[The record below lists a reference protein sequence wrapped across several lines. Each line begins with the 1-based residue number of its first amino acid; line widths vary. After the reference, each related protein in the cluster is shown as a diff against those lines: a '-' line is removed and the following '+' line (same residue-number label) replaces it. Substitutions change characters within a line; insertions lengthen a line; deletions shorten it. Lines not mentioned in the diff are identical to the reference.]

1 MYFHSS
7 VFSVNSVFEMY
18 YVLYFPILHSLIL
31 KISIITVVRN
41 AKELFLQTLESV
53 KNQTYKNI
61 EYVVIDG
68 NSDDGTKELIVQN
81 EEFVAKWISEKDE
94 SLYDAM
100 NKGLKLSTGDFV
112 WFLHAGDTIPT
123 PQTLQNVIDE
133 ILNRDTF
140 KNKSESDLINDVDF
154 IYGKVKI
161 KHSDNSF
168 TDYHKITP
176 TEKQL
181 AKLGYKNF
189 LEGMVI
195 CHQAMLV
202 RREIAPFYDLDF
214 RLAGD
219 IDWSIRLF
227 EEIEKRKKNPNNKE
241 EIRVRKVETVIAHFL
256 AGGISTSQKKKSL
269 QERFKIFQKHI
280 GFVGAVWQHFVI
292 FGKRLFK

>member
-1 MYFHSS
+1 MLKCIPYCIPHF
-7 VFSVNSVFEMY
+7 
-18 YVLYFPILHSLIL
+18 LISISQSPKL
-31 KISIITVVRN
+31 KLSIITVVRN

-53 KNQTYKNI
+53 KNQTYQNI
-61 EYVVIDG
+61 EYVVVDG
-68 NSDDGTKELIVQN
+68 NSTDGTKELIEHNQD
-81 EEFVAKWISEKDE
+81 FITTWISEKDK

-123 PQTLQNVIDE
+123 SQTLENA
-133 ILNRDTF
+133 
-140 KNKSESDLINDVDF
+140 INDILKIETDFQKIDF

-161 KHSDNSF
+161 KSVENNTVSF
-168 TDYHKITP
+168 FDYHKIAP
-176 TEKQL
+176 TENQL
-181 AKLGYKNF
+181 SKLGYKNF

-202 RREIAPFYDLDF
+202 RREIAPLYDLNF

-227 EEIEKRKKNPNNKE
+227 KEIEKRKNNKQ
-241 EIRVRKVETVIAHFL
+241 EIRVKQTETIIAHFL

>member
-1 MYFHSS
+1 MK
-7 VFSVNSVFEMY
+7 
-18 YVLYFPILHSLIL
+18 L
-31 KISIITVVRN
+31 SIITVVRN
-41 AKELFLQTLESV
+41 AKELFFQTLESV
-53 KNQTYKNI
+53 KNQTYQNI

-68 NSDDGTKELIVQN
+68 NSTDGTKQLI
-81 EEFVAKWISEKDE
+81 EENQEFITTWISEKDK

-123 PQTLQNVIDE
+123 PQTVENVINE
-133 ILNRDTF
+133 ILD
-140 KNKSESDLINDVDF
+140 KNKSENQSEINDIDF

-161 KHSDNSF
+161 KSIYNNILSF
-168 TDYHKITP
+168 TDYHKIAP

-181 AKLGYKNF
+181 STLGYKNF
-189 LEGMVI
+189 FEGMVI

-202 RREIAPFYDLDF
+202 RREIAPLYDLDF

-227 EEIEKRKKNPNNKE
+227 KEIEKRKNTKDENRVKQT
-241 EIRVRKVETVIAHFL
+241 EIVIAHFL

-269 QERFKIFQKHI
+269 QERFKIFQKHSS
-280 GFVGAVWQHFVI
+280 FVGAVWQHFVI
-292 FGKRLFK
+292 FGKRIFK

>member
-1 MYFHSS
+1 M
-7 VFSVNSVFEMY
+7 
-18 YVLYFPILHSLIL
+18 
-31 KISIITVVRN
+31 
-41 AKELFLQTLESV
+41 FLQTLESV

-68 NSDDGTKELIVQN
+68 NSTDGTKKLIEDNQD
-81 EEFVAKWISEKDE
+81 FITKWISEKDK

-123 PQTLQNVIDE
+123 PQTIENVIND
-133 ILNRDTF
+133 ILDR
-140 KNKSESDLINDVDF
+140 NKSENQSENSNFENIDF

-161 KHSDNSF
+161 KQLDNTF
-168 TDYHKITP
+168 TDYHKIAP

-202 RREIAPFYDLDF
+202 RREIAPLYDLDF

-227 EEIEKRKKNPNNKE
+227 KEIEKRKNTKE
-241 EIRVRKVETVIAHFL
+241 EVRVRQTEIDIAHFL

-269 QERFKIFQKHI
+269 KERFKIFQKHI
-280 GFVGAVWQHFVI
+280 GFIGAVWQHFVI

>member
-1 MYFHSS
+1 MYSDLK
-7 VFSVNSVFEMY
+7 M
-18 YVLYFPILHSLIL
+18 

-53 KNQTYKNI
+53 KNQTYSNI
-61 EYVVIDG
+61 EYIVVDG
-68 NSDDGTKELIVQN
+68 NSTDGTKELI
-81 EEFVAKWISEKDE
+81 EENKEFITTWISEKDK

-100 NKGLKLSTGDFV
+100 NKGLKLSTGDSV
-112 WFLHAGDTIPT
+112 WFLHAGDTIPS
-123 PQTLQNVIDE
+123 PQTLENVVND
-133 ILNRDTF
+133 ILKEEKDF
-140 KNKSESDLINDVDF
+140 QQIDF

-161 KHSDNSF
+161 KQLDNSF
-168 TDYHKITP
+168 TDYHKIAP

-181 AKLGYKNF
+181 SKLGYKIF
-189 LEGMVI
+189 LEGMLI

-202 RREIAPFYDLDF
+202 RREIAPLYDLDF

-227 EEIEKRKKNPNNKE
+227 KEIEKRKKDRE
-241 EIRVRKVETVIAHFL
+241 EIRVKKTETVIAHFL

-292 FGKRLFK
+292 FGKRIFK

>member
-1 MYFHSS
+1 MK
-7 VFSVNSVFEMY
+7 
-18 YVLYFPILHSLIL
+18 L
-31 KISIITVVRN
+31 SIITVVRN

-53 KNQTYKNI
+53 KNQTYQNI

-68 NSDDGTKELIVQN
+68 NSSDGTKQLI
-81 EEFVAKWISEKDE
+81 EENQEFITTWISEKDK

-100 NKGLKLSTGDFV
+100 NKGLKLCTGDFV

-123 PQTLQNVIDE
+123 PQTLEN
-133 ILNRDTF
+133 T
-140 KNKSESDLINDVDF
+140 INDVLNKETDFQKIDF

-161 KHSDNSF
+161 KHLDNSF
-168 TDYHKITP
+168 TDYHKIAP

-202 RREIAPFYDLDF
+202 RREIAPLYDLDF

-227 EEIEKRKKNPNNKE
+227 KEIEKRKTNKQ
-241 EIRVRKVETVIAHFL
+241 EIRVKQTEIVIAHFL

-280 GFVGAVWQHFVI
+280 GFLGAVWQHFII

>member
-1 MYFHSS
+1 M
-7 VFSVNSVFEMY
+7 
-18 YVLYFPILHSLIL
+18 

-53 KNQTYKNI
+53 KNQTYQNI
-61 EYVVIDG
+61 EYVVVDG
-68 NSDDGTKELIVQN
+68 NSTDGTKEIIEQN
-81 EEFVAKWISEKDE
+81 QEFISTWISEKDE

-123 PQTLQNVIDE
+123 SQTLENVIND
-133 ILNRDTF
+133 ILE
-140 KNKSESDLINDVDF
+140 KNKSENQSDNNSFQNIDF

-161 KHSDNSF
+161 ESIENDISTF
-168 TDYHKITP
+168 SDYHKIAP
-176 TEKQL
+176 TEKEL
-181 AKLGYKNF
+181 AKKGYKNF

-227 EEIEKRKKNPNNKE
+227 KEIEKRKKNKE
-241 EIRVRKVETVIAHFL
+241 EVRVRQSEIIIAHFL

-280 GFVGAVWQHFVI
+280 GFVGTVWQHFII
-292 FGKRLFK
+292 FGKRVFK

>member
-1 MYFHSS
+1 MK
-7 VFSVNSVFEMY
+7 
-18 YVLYFPILHSLIL
+18 L
-31 KISIITVVRN
+31 SIITVVRN
-41 AKELFLQTLESV
+41 SKELFLQTLESV

-68 NSDDGTKELIVQN
+68 NSTDGTKELIEQN
-81 EEFVAKWISEKDE
+81 QEFITHWISEKDT

-123 PQTLQNVIDE
+123 NQTIENVINE
-133 ILNRDTF
+133 VLYI
-140 KNKSESDLINDVDF
+140 NKSESQSKKNSISDIDF

-161 KHSDNSF
+161 KHLDNSF
-168 TDYHKITP
+168 SEYHKIAP
-176 TEKQL
+176 TEEKL
-181 AKLGYKNF
+181 SNLGYKNF

-202 RREIAPFYDLDF
+202 RREIAPLYDLNF

-227 EEIEKRKKNPNNKE
+227 KEIEKRKTIKSQS
-241 EIRVRKVETVIAHFL
+241 RVRQTELVIAYFL

-280 GFVGAVWQHFVI
+280 SFVGAIWQHVVI
-292 FGKRLFK
+292 FGKRIFG

>member
-1 MYFHSS
+1 MK
-7 VFSVNSVFEMY
+7 
-18 YVLYFPILHSLIL
+18 L
-31 KISIITVVRN
+31 SIITVVRN

-53 KNQTYKNI
+53 KNQTYQNI

-68 NSDDGTKELIVQN
+68 NSTDGTKEIIEQN
-81 EEFVAKWISEKDE
+81 QKFINTWISEKDK

-123 PQTLQNVIDE
+123 PQTVENVINKVLNKNNSE
-133 ILNRDTF
+133 IQ
-140 KNKSESDLINDVDF
+140 SENSIFENIDF

-161 KHSDNSF
+161 KYLDNTF
-168 TDYHKITP
+168 TDYHKTAP
-176 TEKQL
+176 PEKEL
-181 AKLGYKNF
+181 AKKGYKNF

-202 RREIAPFYDLDF
+202 RREIAPLYDLDF

-227 EEIEKRKKNPNNKE
+227 REIEKRKNNE
-241 EIRVRKVETVIAHFL
+241 QEIRVKQVEITIAHFL

-269 QERFKIFQKHI
+269 QERFQIFQKHI
-280 GFVGAVWQHFVI
+280 GFIGAVWQHFII
-292 FGKRLFK
+292 FGQRLFK

>member
-1 MYFHSS
+1 MK
-7 VFSVNSVFEMY
+7 
-18 YVLYFPILHSLIL
+18 L
-31 KISIITVVRN
+31 SIITVVRN

-53 KNQTYKNI
+53 KNQTYTNI
-61 EYVVIDG
+61 EYVVVDG
-68 NSDDGTKELIVQN
+68 NSTDGTKELI
-81 EEFVAKWISEKDE
+81 EENQEFITKWISEKDE

-123 PQTLQNVIDE
+123 PQTLEHSINN
-133 ILNRDTF
+133 ILY
-140 KNKSESDLINDVDF
+140 KNKSEIQSDGFDNIDF

-161 KHSDNSF
+161 KSVENDTISF
-168 TDYHKITP
+168 SDYHKIAP

-181 AKLGYKNF
+181 SNLGYKNF

-202 RREIAPFYDLDF
+202 RREIAPLYDLDF

-227 EEIEKRKKNPNNKE
+227 KEIRKRKKNKE
-241 EIRVRKVETVIAHFL
+241 QIRVRQSEIMIAHFL

-269 QERFKIFQKHI
+269 QERFQIFQKHI
-280 GFVGAVWQHFVI
+280 GFVGAVWQHLII
-292 FGKRLFK
+292 FGKRIFK

>member
-1 MYFHSS
+1 M
-7 VFSVNSVFEMY
+7 
-18 YVLYFPILHSLIL
+18 

-41 AKELFLQTLESV
+41 AKELFFQTLESV
-53 KNQTYKNI
+53 KNQTYQNI

-68 NSDDGTKELIVQN
+68 NSTDGTKEIIEQN
-81 EEFVAKWISEKDE
+81 QEYITRWISEKDE

-123 PQTLQNVIDE
+123 PQSLENIINE
-133 ILNRDTF
+133 ILE
-140 KNKSESDLINDVDF
+140 KNKSEKQSKNNTFQNIDF

-161 KHSDNSF
+161 ESIENDTHIFS
-168 TDYHKITP
+168 DYHKIAP

-181 AKLGYKNF
+181 SKLGYKIF

-195 CHQAMLV
+195 CHQGMLV

-227 EEIEKRKKNPNNKE
+227 KEIEKRKNSKQEVRVKQS
-241 EIRVRKVETVIAHFL
+241 EIIIAHFL

-280 GFVGAVWQHFVI
+280 GFVGAVWQHFII
-292 FGKRLFK
+292 FGKRIFK

>member
-1 MYFHSS
+1 M
-7 VFSVNSVFEMY
+7 
-18 YVLYFPILHSLIL
+18 

-41 AKELFLQTLESV
+41 AKGLFLQTLESV
-53 KNQTYKNI
+53 KNQTYTNI
-61 EYVVIDG
+61 EYVVVDG
-68 NSDDGTKELIVQN
+68 NSSDGTKELI
-81 EEFVAKWISEKDE
+81 EENKEFITKWISEKDK

-123 PQTLQNVIDE
+123 PQTLENAIND
-133 ILNRDTF
+133 ILI
-140 KNKSESDLINDVDF
+140 KNKSENQSEIDFINNIDF

-161 KHSDNSF
+161 KHLDNTF
-168 TDYHKITP
+168 TDYHKIAP

-181 AKLGYKNF
+181 SKLGYKNF

-202 RREIAPFYDLDF
+202 RREIAPLYDLDF

-227 EEIEKRKKNPNNKE
+227 KEIDKRKTNKQE
-241 EIRVRKVETVIAHFL
+241 VRVKQTETVIAHFL

-269 QERFKIFQKHI
+269 QERFNIFQKHI

>member
-1 MYFHSS
+1 
-7 VFSVNSVFEMY
+7 
-18 YVLYFPILHSLIL
+18 L
-31 KISIITVVRN
+31 KLSIITVVRN
-41 AKELFLQTLESV
+41 SKELFLQTLESV
-53 KNQTYKNI
+53 KNQTYQNI

-68 NSDDGTKELIVQN
+68 NSTDGTKELIEDNQV
-81 EEFVAKWISEKDE
+81 FITKWISEKDK

-112 WFLHAGDTIPT
+112 WFLHAGDIIPT
-123 PQTLQNVIDE
+123 NQTVENVI
-133 ILNRDTF
+133 NNVF
-140 KNKSESDLINDVDF
+140 YKNNFENQSDKNNFQNIDF

-161 KHSDNSF
+161 KQLDTTF
-168 TDYHKITP
+168 TEYHKIAP
-176 TEKQL
+176 TEKEL
-181 AKLGYKNF
+181 SKLGYKNF

-202 RREIAPFYDLDF
+202 CREIAPFYDLDF

-227 EEIEKRKKNPNNKE
+227 KEIEKRKKNKE
-241 EIRVRKVETVIAHFL
+241 EVRVKQTEIIIAHFL

-292 FGKRLFK
+292 FGKRIFK

>member
-1 MYFHSS
+1 M
-7 VFSVNSVFEMY
+7 
-18 YVLYFPILHSLIL
+18 L
-31 KISIITVVRN
+31 KLSIITVVRN

-68 NSDDGTKELIVQN
+68 NSTDGTKELI
-81 EEFVAKWISEKDE
+81 EENQEFITTWISEKDK

-123 PQTLQNVIDE
+123 PQTLENVVNE
-133 ILNRDTF
+133 ILE
-140 KNKSESDLINDVDF
+140 KNKSENQSEIKDIDF

-161 KHSDNSF
+161 KHLDNSF
-168 TDYHKITP
+168 TDYHKIAP
-176 TEKQL
+176 TENQL

-202 RREIAPFYDLDF
+202 RREIAPLYDLDF

-227 EEIEKRKKNPNNKE
+227 KEIEKRKNNE
-241 EIRVRKVETVIAHFL
+241 QEIRVKQTETVIAHFL

-292 FGKRLFK
+292 FGRLIRQKMFK

>member
-1 MYFHSS
+1 M
-7 VFSVNSVFEMY
+7 
-18 YVLYFPILHSLIL
+18 L

-41 AKELFLQTLESV
+41 AKELFLRTLESV

-61 EYVVIDG
+61 EYVVVDG
-68 NSDDGTKELIVQN
+68 NSTDGTKEII
-81 EEFVAKWISEKDE
+81 EENQEFITTWISEKDK

-123 PQTLQNVIDE
+123 PQTLENA
-133 ILNRDTF
+133 
-140 KNKSESDLINDVDF
+140 INDVLNKETDFQKIDF

-161 KHSDNSF
+161 KHLDNTF
-168 TDYHKITP
+168 TDYHKIAP

-181 AKLGYKNF
+181 AKKGYKNF

-202 RREIAPFYDLDF
+202 RREIAPLYDLDF

-227 EEIEKRKKNPNNKE
+227 KEIEKRKTNKQ
-241 EIRVRKVETVIAHFL
+241 EIRVKQTEIIIAHFL

-280 GFVGAVWQHFVI
+280 GFLGAVWQHFII

>member
-1 MYFHSS
+1 MNDLIS
-7 VFSVNSVFEMY
+7 VIIPTYNPEKH
-18 YVLYFPILHSLIL
+18 LLGALQ
-31 KISIITVVRN
+31 SIM
-41 AKELFLQTLESV
+41 A
-53 KNQTYKNI
+53 QTYKNI
-61 EYVVIDG
+61 EYVVVDG
-68 NSDDGTKELIVQN
+68 NSTDGTKQLIEQN
-81 EEFVAKWISEKDE
+81 QEFITTWISEKDK

-123 PQTLQNVIDE
+123 PQTLKNAISK
-133 ILNRDTF
+133 ILER
-140 KNKSESDLINDVDF
+140 NKSENQSEIDFINNIDF

-161 KHSDNSF
+161 KSVENDTISF
-168 TDYHKITP
+168 SDYHKIAP

-181 AKLGYKNF
+181 SKLGYKNF

-202 RREIAPFYDLDF
+202 RREIAPLYDLNF

-227 EEIEKRKKNPNNKE
+227 KEIEKRKTHKQ
-241 EIRVRKVETVIAHFL
+241 EIRVKQTETVIAHFL

-269 QERFKIFQKHI
+269 QERFNIFQKHI
-280 GFVGAVWQHFVI
+280 GFIGAVWQHFI
-292 FGKRLFK
+292 ISGKRFFK

>member
-1 MYFHSS
+1 MK
-7 VFSVNSVFEMY
+7 
-18 YVLYFPILHSLIL
+18 L
-31 KISIITVVRN
+31 SIITVVRN

-53 KNQTYKNI
+53 KNQTYQNI
-61 EYVVIDG
+61 EYVVVDG
-68 NSDDGTKELIVQN
+68 NSSDGTKQLI
-81 EEFVAKWISEKDE
+81 EENQEFITTWISEKDK

-100 NKGLKLSTGDFV
+100 NKGLKLCTGDFV

-123 PQTLQNVIDE
+123 PQTLENV
-133 ILNRDTF
+133 
-140 KNKSESDLINDVDF
+140 INDVLNKETDFQKIDF

-161 KHSDNSF
+161 KHLDNSF
-168 TDYHKITP
+168 TDYHKIAP

-181 AKLGYKNF
+181 SKLGYKNF

-202 RREIAPFYDLDF
+202 RREIAPLYDLNF

-227 EEIEKRKKNPNNKE
+227 KEIEKRKTNKQ
-241 EIRVRKVETVIAHFL
+241 EIRVKQTEIVIAHFL

>member
-1 MYFHSS
+1 MK
-7 VFSVNSVFEMY
+7 
-18 YVLYFPILHSLIL
+18 L
-31 KISIITVVRN
+31 SIITVVRN
-41 AKELFLQTLESV
+41 SKELFLQTLESV
-53 KNQTYKNI
+53 KNQTYQNI

-68 NSDDGTKELIVQN
+68 NSTDGTKELIEQN
-81 EEFVAKWISEKDE
+81 QEFITTWISEKDK

-112 WFLHAGDTIPT
+112 WFLHAGDVIPT
-123 PQTLQNVIDE
+123 NETVENVIND
-133 ILNRDTF
+133 IFDR
-140 KNKSESDLINDVDF
+140 NKSENQSEINDIDF

-161 KHSDNSF
+161 KSIENSTGNDTISF
-168 TDYHKITP
+168 SDYHKIAP
-176 TEKQL
+176 TESKL
-181 AKLGYKNF
+181 VSLGYKNF

-227 EEIEKRKKNPNNKE
+227 KEIEKRKKTKQEN
-241 EIRVRKVETVIAHFL
+241 RVKQTELVIAYFL

-292 FGKRLFK
+292 FGKRIFK

>member
-1 MYFHSS
+1 MK
-7 VFSVNSVFEMY
+7 
-18 YVLYFPILHSLIL
+18 L
-31 KISIITVVRN
+31 SIITVVRN

-53 KNQTYKNI
+53 KNQTYQNI

-68 NSDDGTKELIVQN
+68 NSSDGTKQLI
-81 EEFVAKWISEKDE
+81 EENQDCITTWISEKDK

-123 PQTLQNVIDE
+123 PQTLENVINE
-133 ILNRDTF
+133 ILE
-140 KNKSESDLINDVDF
+140 KNKSESQSEVDFINNIDF

-161 KHSDNSF
+161 KHVDNTF
-168 TDYHKITP
+168 TEYHKIAP

-181 AKLGYKNF
+181 SKLGYKNF

-202 RREIAPFYDLDF
+202 RREIAPLYDLDF

-227 EEIEKRKKNPNNKE
+227 KEIEKRKTNKQ
-241 EIRVRKVETVIAHFL
+241 EIRVKQTEIVIAHFL

>member
-1 MYFHSS
+1 M
-7 VFSVNSVFEMY
+7 
-18 YVLYFPILHSLIL
+18 

-41 AKELFLQTLESV
+41 AKELFLETLQSV
-53 KNQTYKNI
+53 KNQTYTNV

-68 NSDDGTKELIVQN
+68 NSTDGTKELIKENQ
-81 EEFVAKWISEKDE
+81 EFISKWISEKDE

-100 NKGLKLSTGDFV
+100 NKGLELSTGDFV

-123 PQTLQNVIDE
+123 LQTLEN
-133 ILNRDTF
+133 
-140 KNKSESDLINDVDF
+140 LINEIYNENNSENQSKVEFLKNIDF
-154 IYGKVKI
+154 IYGKIKI
-161 KHSDNSF
+161 KKVKNKIENTISF
-168 TDYHKITP
+168 SDYHKEVP

-202 RREIAPFYDLDF
+202 RREIAPFYDLNF

-227 EEIEKRKKNPNNKE
+227 KEIEKRKTNKDE
-241 EIRVRKVETVIAHFL
+241 LRVKQTEIVITHFL

-269 QERFKIFQKHI
+269 IERFKIFQKHI
-280 GFVGAVWQHFVI
+280 GVVGAVKQHFVI
-292 FGKRLFK
+292 FGKRVFR

>member
-1 MYFHSS
+1 
-7 VFSVNSVFEMY
+7 
-18 YVLYFPILHSLIL
+18 L

-61 EYVVIDG
+61 EYIVVDG
-68 NSDDGTKELIVQN
+68 NSSDGTKQLI
-81 EEFVAKWISEKDE
+81 EENQEFITTWISEKDK

-123 PQTLQNVIDE
+123 PQTLEN
-133 ILNRDTF
+133 T
-140 KNKSESDLINDVDF
+140 INDILKKETDFQKIDF

-161 KHSDNSF
+161 KHLDNTF
-168 TDYHKITP
+168 TDYHKTAP

-181 AKLGYKNF
+181 SKLGYKNF

-202 RREIAPFYDLDF
+202 RREIVPLYDLDF

-227 EEIEKRKKNPNNKE
+227 KEIEKRKKTKRE
-241 EIRVRKVETVIAHFL
+241 VRVKQVEITIAHFL

-292 FGKRLFK
+292 FGKRIL

>member
-1 MYFHSS
+1 MK
-7 VFSVNSVFEMY
+7 
-18 YVLYFPILHSLIL
+18 L
-31 KISIITVVRN
+31 SIITVVRN

-53 KNQTYKNI
+53 KNQTYTNI
-61 EYVVIDG
+61 EYVVVDG
-68 NSDDGTKELIVQN
+68 NSTDGTKELI
-81 EEFVAKWISEKDE
+81 EENQEFITKWISEKDE

-123 PQTLQNVIDE
+123 PQTLEHSINN
-133 ILNRDTF
+133 ILY
-140 KNKSESDLINDVDF
+140 KNKSDIQSDGFDNIDF

-161 KHSDNSF
+161 KSVENDTISF
-168 TDYHKITP
+168 SDYHKIAP

-181 AKLGYKNF
+181 SNLGYKNF

-202 RREIAPFYDLDF
+202 RREIAPLYDLDF

-227 EEIEKRKKNPNNKE
+227 KEIRKRKKNKE
-241 EIRVRKVETVIAHFL
+241 QIRVRQSEIMIAHFL

-269 QERFKIFQKHI
+269 QERFQIFQKHI
-280 GFVGAVWQHFVI
+280 GFVGAVWQHLII
-292 FGKRLFK
+292 FGKRIFK

>member
-1 MYFHSS
+1 MK
-7 VFSVNSVFEMY
+7 
-18 YVLYFPILHSLIL
+18 L
-31 KISIITVVRN
+31 SIITVVRN

-53 KNQTYKNI
+53 KNQTYQNI
-61 EYVVIDG
+61 EYVVVDG
-68 NSDDGTKELIVQN
+68 NSSDGTKQLI
-81 EEFVAKWISEKDE
+81 EENQEFITTWISEKDK

-100 NKGLKLSTGDFV
+100 NKGLKLSIGDFV
-112 WFLHAGDTIPT
+112 LFLHAGDTIPT
-123 PQTLQNVIDE
+123 PQTLENA
-133 ILNRDTF
+133 
-140 KNKSESDLINDVDF
+140 INDVLNKETDFQKIDF

-161 KHSDNSF
+161 KHLDNSF
-168 TDYHKITP
+168 TDYHKIAP

-202 RREIAPFYDLDF
+202 RREIAPLYDLDF

-227 EEIEKRKKNPNNKE
+227 KEIEKRKKNKQ
-241 EIRVRKVETVIAHFL
+241 EIRVKQTEIVIAHFL

-269 QERFKIFQKHI
+269 QERFAIFEKHI

-292 FGKRLFK
+292 FGKRFFK